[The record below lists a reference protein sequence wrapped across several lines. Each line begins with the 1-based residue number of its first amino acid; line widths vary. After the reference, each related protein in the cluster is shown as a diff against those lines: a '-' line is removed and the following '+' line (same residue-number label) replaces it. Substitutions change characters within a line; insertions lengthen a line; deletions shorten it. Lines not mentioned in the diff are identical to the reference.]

1 MIVESERQGRVAIV
15 RLNRPEAR
23 NAVSPD
29 LALAVEAALDEAE
42 ADDGVRVIVL
52 TGAPPVFCAGADL
65 KTVASGEGR
74 GVETLRGGFGGV
86 ARRNLD
92 KPIIAAVNGHALAG
106 GFEIVLA
113 CDMVVTADDAEF
125 GLPEAS
131 RGLFAGAGGLVR
143 LPRRVPTPV
152 AMELAITA
160 NRITAARAYEL
171 GLVNRV
177 VTRDAVL
184 ETAVELA
191 EQVAANPPIAVGCAL
206 QMVRE
211 AAALTESEAWR
222 RTRELSQEVGRS
234 DEPHEGAL
242 AFAEKRPPKWAL

>member
-1 MIVESERQGRVAIV
+1 MIVETERRGRVAVV

-23 NAVSPD
+23 NAVSPE
-29 LALAVEAALDEAE
+29 LALAVEAALDEVE
-42 ADDGVRVIVL
+42 ADDGARVVVL
-52 TGAPPVFCAGADL
+52 TGAPPVFCSGADL
-65 KTVASGEGR
+65 KAVAAGDGR

-86 ARRNLD
+86 TRRELT
-92 KPIIAAVNGHALAG
+92 KPLIAAVNGHALAG

-113 CDMVVTADDAEF
+113 CDMVVAADDAEF

-160 NRITAARAYEL
+160 NRITATRAYEL

-184 ETAVELA
+184 ATALELA
-191 EQVAANPPIAVGCAL
+191 EQVAANPPVAVTCSM

-211 AAALTESEAWR
+211 AAGISEEEAWI
-222 RTRELSQEVGRS
+222 RTRELSQEVGRGGES
-234 DEPHEGAL
+234 HEGAL
-242 AFAEKRPPKWAL
+242 AFAQKRPPSWAV